1 MKDFFDLD
9 RTSDSKEKERQS
21 SSLSG
26 DVQGLGMGLPDLR
39 RKTKGQQKISKESHV
54 SEALDKLREQTWETV
69 KGLDSVTGP
78 KHGADDFESDQ
89 MVEDWVK
96 QFEEQSQV
104 FCFNS

>member
-1 MKDFFDLD
+1 MKEFLILTLD
-9 RTSDSKEKERQS
+9 RTSDSKEKEQKS

-26 DVQGLGMGLPDLR
+26 DVQGLGLPDLR

-78 KHGADDFESDQ
+78 KPGADDFESDQ